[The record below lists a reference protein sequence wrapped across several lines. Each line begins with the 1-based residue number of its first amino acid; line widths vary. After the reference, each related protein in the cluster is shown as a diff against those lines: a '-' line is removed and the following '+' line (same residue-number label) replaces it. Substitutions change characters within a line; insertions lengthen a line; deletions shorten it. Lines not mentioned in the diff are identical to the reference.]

1 MPTSPAPKPD
11 LTSDSLVADHNPP
24 TDSLERSPVNP
35 MDQSYLSK
43 STNSQN
49 LSPDSLQ
56 QLLAVYIKGIAMGAA
71 DIVPGVSGGTI
82 ALIAGIYE
90 RLINALSSIGP
101 SLWTVF
107 RREKGLKGLLAV
119 WRQVDATFLLC
130 LLLGIATSLIT
141 LAGMIKYLLDY
152 QPLLIWSFFFGLV
165 VATVVILLSEIK
177 RWSVARVG
185 LFIGGLI
192 IAVVISSLPLLATT
206 PSLPFLFFA
215 GAIAICAMILP
226 GISGSFILLL
236 MGAYDTVLEAVHT
249 FNLTIMMTLMAG
261 MLSGLLLFTRML
273 KWLLSRY
280 YQATLALLTGF
291 IAGSLV
297 KVWPWKTDALG
308 ALNTEAIYNVAPWQY
323 PTGAHWLTT
332 VGLMIIGAFLVSL
345 LSWWGQKSNRIN

>member
-1 MPTSPAPKPD
+1 MTASPTPRPDEPSSRQQPEAVPVYKDSPK
-11 LTSDSLVADHNPP
+11 
-24 TDSLERSPVNP
+24 
-35 MDQSYLSK
+35 
-43 STNSQN
+43 
-49 LSPDSLQ
+49 
-56 QLLAVYIKGIAMGAA
+56 QLLGIYARGIAMGAA

-90 RLINALSSIGP
+90 RLINALSGIGP
-101 SLWTVF
+101 NLWQVF
-107 RREKGLKGLLAV
+107 RKDGGIKGLLAV

-130 LLLGIATSLIT
+130 LLLGIATSFAT
-141 LAGMIKYLLDY
+141 LAGFIKHLLDN

-165 VATVVILLSEIK
+165 IATVVILLSEIK
-177 RWSVARVG
+177 RWSAARAG
-185 LFIGGLI
+185 LFVLGMVA
-192 IAVVISSLPLLATT
+192 AVVISSMPLLTTT
-206 PSLPFLFFA
+206 PSLPYLFFA

-249 FNLTIMMTLMAG
+249 FNLTIIATVMAG
-261 MLSGLLLFTRML
+261 MISGLLLFTRML

-308 ALNTEAIYNVAPWQY
+308 TLNSDAINNVAPWQY
-323 PTGAHWLTT
+323 PTGAHWFTT
-332 VGLMIIGAFLVSL
+332 LGLMILGAVLVSL
-345 LSWWGQKSNRIN
+345 LSWWGHRSNRVL